1 MAQTRDERP
10 RLGRRGRAGN
20 HHGSTW
26 SPTMPHAFVHLLGL
40 AGQPHRPGRVAA
52 ATPKA
57 KHPHAPAE
65 VMPPARRPTSAARDT
80 VPGAAN
86 PCDVEPA
93 IAGTPASS
101 FSLRESRPG
110 APPRGP
116 HGMADLPPGS
126 RMRARCP
133 APGAPGRSVPAA
145 FVEAFPRPRREPAA
159 GIPACGAASFHDRS
173 RKNRL
178 DGPLRQVPHIKRFFA
193 LRSEAGRGKGGWL

>member
-1 MAQTRDERP
+1 
-10 RLGRRGRAGN
+10 
-20 HHGSTW
+20 
-26 SPTMPHAFVHLLGL
+26 MPQAYVHRLGL
-40 AGQPHRPGRVAA
+40 AGQPHRPSRVAA
-52 ATPKA
+52 ATPRA
-57 KHPHAPAE
+57 KHPQAPAE
-65 VMPPARRPTSAARDT
+65 VMPPARRSTPAARDT

-86 PCDVEPA
+86 SGDVEPA
-93 IAGTPASS
+93 MAGTPASS

-133 APGAPGRSVPAA
+133 APGAPGRPVPAA
-145 FVEAFPRPRREPAA
+145 FVEAFLRPHREPAA

-173 RKNRL
+173 CKNRL
-178 DGPLRQVPHIKRFFA
+178 DDPSRQVPHNKRFFA